1 MQEELRCQYL
11 ETLGFSE
18 YLYNIE
24 KPKVNVLTDKQ
35 ANKDYLCIIVEKV
48 GQHNSFINNKLSED
62 LLTKML
68 DSINLDTSKVKYL
81 QLNNNDLTKL
91 KNYNSKAILFMGD
104 FNVSGTSNF
113 STYHP
118 SDLIKNS
125 KLKRHAWE
133 VLKKLKSYLL

>member
-1 MQEELRCQYL
+1 MQEKLRCQYL

-24 KPKVNVLTDKQ
+24 KPKANVLTDKQ

-48 GQHNSFINNKLSED
+48 GQHNSFINNKLSKD
-62 LLTKML
+62 LLIKML
-68 DSINLDTSKVKYL
+68 NSINLDTSKVKYL

-118 SDLIKNS
+118 SDLIENS